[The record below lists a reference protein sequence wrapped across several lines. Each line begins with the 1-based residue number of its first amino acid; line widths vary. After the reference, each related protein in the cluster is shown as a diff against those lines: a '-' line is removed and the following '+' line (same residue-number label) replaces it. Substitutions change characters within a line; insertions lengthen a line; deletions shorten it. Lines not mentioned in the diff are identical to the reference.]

1 MIMYQSIRTRRY
13 IEERITAHEPVSSE
27 QKQIE
32 TPVAMVMPGIDLAY
46 CDFAPPVIKYTY
58 DADGAEHEH
67 FYRRRCRKD
76 KCGAWDSRNFR
87 CMARKAQDNDVLGR
101 VII

>member
-1 MIMYQSIRTRRY
+1 MIMYQSIRTRKY

-32 TPVAMVMPGIDLAY
+32 TPVAMVTPGIDLAY

-67 FYRRRCRKD
+67 FTGADAVRISAAHGIAGVLVVWQEKRRTMM
-76 KCGAWDSRNFR
+76 F
-87 CMARKAQDNDVLGR
+87 
-101 VII
+101 